1 MDLVFLGAART
12 VTGSKTLLEAHGQR
26 LLVDCGLFQGL
37 KELRLRNWT
46 QPDWAPERI
55 PNLLLT
61 HAHIDHSGF
70 LPRLLHHGFRGRILC
85 TPATAELA
93 ALLLR
98 DSAHLQEEDA
108 EWLNRK
114 GLSKHKPALPLY
126 TAADAERVLRLF
138 EVREYEAW
146 FDVAPGI
153 RARFRNAGHILG
165 SAMVELEVQANGAIR
180 RLLWSGDVGR
190 YDMPLNPDPEPPPEV
205 DYLIV
210 ESTYGDRTHPAEPPL
225 AQLQPL
231 LERMVAS
238 RSILLVPAFAIGRAQ
253 QLVYMA
259 REAVA
264 SGALPAFPI
273 YIDSPMAVDATAI
286 YCKYPDEHSLAPQ
299 QLSGPECVLYG
310 PDVHL
315 CRTVEESKRLNGLD
329 GPALLIS
336 SSGML
341 TGGRVLHHPRQRL
354 PTRSARSHWWDTRPW
369 ARAAGRCRKAPNAS
383 RSTANGFRCGRTWRT
398 WAACRGM
405 RTGSS
410 CCAGSNRCAGCRD
423 AASSTTVRSTPRR
436 RWRRSCTSG
445 AGGTQWPPSPGSASR
460 WSERRGPLRPV
471 AAR

>member
-12 VTGSKTLLEAHGQR
+12 VTGSKTLLESHGQR

-70 LPRLLHHGFRGRILC
+70 LPRLLHHGFRGRIVC

-315 CRTVEESKRLNGLD
+315 CRSVEESKRLNGLD

-341 TGGRVLHHPRQRL
+341 TGGRVLHHLKQRL
-354 PTRSARSHWWDTRPW
+354 PDPKCTVALVGYQAVGTRG
-369 ARAAGRCRKAPNAS
+369 RALQEGAQRLKIHGEWVPVRAHVADLGSMSGHADRLELLRWLEP
-383 RSTANGFRCGRTWRT
+383 
-398 WAACRGM
+398 M
-405 RTGSS
+405 R
-410 CCAGSNRCAGCRD
+410 R
-423 AASSTTVRSTPRR
+423 VPRR
-436 RWRRSCTSG
+436 CFVNHG
-445 AGGTQWPPSPGSASR
+445 EEHAAVALAAELH
-460 WSERRGPLRPV
+460 ERRGWDAV
-471 AAR
+471 APEPGQRFTLE